1 MSWYMVLQTVLVLGL
16 LALVGFVIAVLIQ
29 LRRTLVSVDELAKN
43 VNTELVPLL
52 SKAQIALDE
61 VNSEL
66 ARVDGIVTS
75 FQEVSDR
82 VQTGTDV
89 AKKLI
94 STPAVKLVG
103 FVSGARVAIAS
114 LVNRRHKK

>member
-1 MSWYMVLQTVLVLGL
+1 MGWYLVLQTLLVLGL
-16 LALVGFVIAVLIQ
+16 LILVGFVMAVLIQ
-29 LRRTLVSVDELAKN
+29 LRRTLVSVNELAKN

-52 SKAQIALDE
+52 SKAQVALDE

-66 ARVDGIVTS
+66 ARVDGIVNT

-82 VQTGTDV
+82 VQNGTDV

-94 STPAVKLVG
+94 STPAVRLVG
-103 FVSGARVAIAS
+103 FASGARVAIAN
-114 LVNRRHKK
+114 LVGRRQKK